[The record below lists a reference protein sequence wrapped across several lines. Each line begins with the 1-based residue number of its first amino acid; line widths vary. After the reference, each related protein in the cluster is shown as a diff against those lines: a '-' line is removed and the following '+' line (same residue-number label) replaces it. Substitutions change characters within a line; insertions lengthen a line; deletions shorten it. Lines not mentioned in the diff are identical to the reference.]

1 MSDSP
6 HPAPEPIEGEVLAF
20 RKTLRGLQIT
30 ACLFAAVA
38 YFLVG
43 GLMMV
48 FAVLSEEVRLLFF
61 LGPLAWLAG
70 GLMLYNFWRLLWRWP
85 SIVLGWDRMQ
95 VLTGRRVWLEVPYD
109 NIAEIALVSRN
120 IFPFQFV
127 GIRLFRPEEFDA
139 AWPRRAKA
147 RKLTRMRSG
156 FDLAFLR
163 FQLDE
168 PAERCLET
176 MLVHY
181 HRFKTDNELGSL
193 PS

>member
-1 MSDSP
+1 MSDSL
-6 HPAPEPIEGEVLAF
+6 HPAPKPIEGEVLAF
-20 RKTLRGLQIT
+20 WKTLRGLQII
-30 ACLFAAVA
+30 ASLFAAIF

-43 GLMMV
+43 GLMM
-48 FAVLSEEVRLLFF
+48 FTAALEEELRVLFF
-61 LGPLAWLAG
+61 LGLLAWAAG
-70 GLMLYNFWRLLWRWP
+70 SPILYFFWRLLWRWP

-120 IFPFQFV
+120 MIPFQFV
-127 GIRLFRPEEFDA
+127 GIRLFRPEEFDG

-147 RKLTRMRSG
+147 RKLTRKRSG
-156 FDLAFLR
+156 FDLAFFRL
-163 FQLDE
+163 QLDE